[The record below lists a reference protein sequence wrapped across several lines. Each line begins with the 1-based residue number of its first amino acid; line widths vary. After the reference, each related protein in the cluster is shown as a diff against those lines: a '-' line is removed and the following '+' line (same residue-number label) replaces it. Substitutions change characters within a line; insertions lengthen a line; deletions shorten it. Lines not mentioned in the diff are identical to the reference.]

1 MSIALPWLAP
11 IAARALADRDRWPH
25 ALLIAGTEG
34 VGKRALAAHF
44 AQSLLCETAPPD
56 GQACG
61 TCAGCRYVEAGQH
74 PDLMVVEPV
83 EFDEEGNATPTDVI
97 KIDAVRRLTEW
108 SQVTGHR
115 GRAKVALIAPAE
127 AMHYSAA
134 NALLKT
140 LEEPPAGTFLM
151 LVSHRPGRLPPTIA
165 SRCRRLDVPIP
176 SAVDAE
182 RWLAS
187 QGIVEASRVLAQA
200 GGAPLAARNLA
211 DAAYQSERAEWI
223 GALAKPETLSPIA
236 LAARID
242 LAPRDERRDRLA
254 AAIDWII
261 AWIGDLAR
269 IAAGGTGARHPDRD
283 AALGDLAARV
293 ARVSLFGYYR
303 SLLRQRALVAHPLQ
317 PRLVAEALL
326 IEYRELFDPTHGRS
340 SG

>member
-1 MSIALPWLAP
+1 VSIALPWLAP

-34 VGKRALAAHF
+34 IGKRALAAHF
-44 AQSLLCETAPPD
+44 AQSLLCETGPPD

-97 KIDAVRRLTEW
+97 KIEAVRRLTDW
-108 SQVTGHR
+108 SQVTSHR

-165 SRCRRLDVPIP
+165 SRCRRLDVPMP
-176 SAVDAE
+176 DAVDAE

-187 QGIVEASRVLAQA
+187 QGIGEASRVLAQA
-200 GGAPLAARNLA
+200 GATWPI
-211 DAAYQSERAEWI
+211 RAI
-223 GALAKPETLSPIA
+223 RAS
-236 LAARID
+236 
-242 LAPRDERRDRLA
+242 
-254 AAIDWII
+254 
-261 AWIGDLAR
+261 
-269 IAAGGTGARHPDRD
+269 ARHGSTHSRNRTRCRRSRSPRASTSRRATSD
-283 AALGDLAARV
+283 ATF
-293 ARVSLFGYYR
+293 SP
-303 SLLRQRALVAHPLQ
+303 PLS
-317 PRLVAEALL
+317 
-326 IEYRELFDPTHGRS
+326 TG
-340 SG
+340 